1 RSPAA
6 RDGFAGGRRE
16 RAPRLTIGPGR
27 DNHDLGP
34 IVSQEQHR
42 KVTGYIADGLASGA
56 RLRFGGRRPAHLNR
70 GYFVEPTLFD
80 QVLPDMRIAR
90 EEIFGPVGVALDFTS
105 EDEALAI
112 ANDLPYG
119 LVAGIYTR
127 DVGRALRFAQRIE
140 AGSEWING
148 WDLGG
153 VQAPT
158 GGIKDS
164 GIGRQRGRAGIRKH
178 LEIKNRA
185 LGL

>member
-56 RLRFGGRRPAHLNR
+56 RLRFGGGRPAHLNR

-80 QVLPDMRIAR
+80 RVAPDMRIAR
-90 EEIFGPVGVALDFTS
+90 EEIFGPVGVALDFS
-105 EDEALAI
+105 SDNEALAI
-112 ANDLPYG
+112 AHGLPYG

-127 DVGRALRFAQRIE
+127 GLGPAPGRPQRLQ
-140 AGSEWING
+140 AGPG
-148 WDLGG
+148 
-153 VQAPT
+153 
-158 GGIKDS
+158 
-164 GIGRQRGRAGIRKH
+164 
-178 LEIKNRA
+178 
-185 LGL
+185 